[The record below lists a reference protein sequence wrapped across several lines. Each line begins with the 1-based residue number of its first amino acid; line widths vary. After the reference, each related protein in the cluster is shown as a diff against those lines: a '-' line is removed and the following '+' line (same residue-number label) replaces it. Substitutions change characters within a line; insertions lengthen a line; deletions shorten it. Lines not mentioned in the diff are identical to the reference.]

1 MAKLYGNTEGLQDAL
16 TLIQSKAA
24 GGGSLPADNVTGS
37 GTSGYLA
44 KFNGANTITNGPP
57 IGSSKTTY
65 LCNDGNW
72 RTPSRAPS
80 LTKATSSYTAKRP
93 VLMGY
98 PTSTAL
104 RPSFTDSDGDAIFC
118 DTLYAVPST
127 GALYAPSLTCTGD
140 ISANCFNANSD
151 ARLKE
156 NFETYVTE
164 KSILDLPVYKY
175 DYINGVKN
183 QIGCKAQ
190 DLQVICPEIVH
201 ENEEG
206 YLSIQ
211 ESKIVYLL
219 IDEIRKLKAEI
230 AELRGK

>member
-1 MAKLYGNTEGLQDAL
+1 MAELYGNTEGLQSAL

-44 KFNGANTITNGPP
+44 KFNGANTITNGPAL
-57 IGSSKTTY
+57 GTATTTF
-65 LCNDGNW
+65 LRNDGSW
-72 RTPSRAPS
+72 AAPTDPKVTQTVQS
-80 LTKATSSYTAKRP
+80 ATATSTTA
-93 VLMGY
+93 Y
-98 PTSTAL
+98 PILLSATAASTTTTQTTTAL
-104 RPSFTDSDGDAIFC
+104 RPLRITGTPSGIVT
-118 DTLYAVPST
+118 AVT
-127 GALYAPSLTCTGD
+127 Y
-140 ISANCFNANSD
+140 NAVSD

-156 NFETYVTE
+156 NFKEFKTN
-164 KSILDLPVYKY
+164 KSILDLPIYHY
-175 DYINGVKN
+175 DFIDGTKN

-219 IDEIRKLKAEI
+219 IEEIKQLKKEI
-230 AELRGK
+230 AELKGE

>member
-1 MAKLYGNTEGLQDAL
+1 MAELYGNTAGLEEAL
-16 TLIQSKAA
+16 TRIQSKAA

-44 KFNGANTITNGPP
+44 KFNGANTITNGPAL
-57 IGSSKTTY
+57 GTATTTF
-65 LCNDGNW
+65 LRNDGSW
-72 RTPSRAPS
+72 AAPKDPSVTQTVQS
-80 LTKATSSYTAKRP
+80 ATATGTTA
-93 VLMGY
+93 Y
-98 PTSTAL
+98 PILLSAIAATTTTTQIAAAL
-104 RPSFTDSDGDAIFC
+104 RPLRITGTPSGIIT
-118 DTLYAVPST
+118 AVT
-127 GALYAPSLTCTGD
+127 Y
-140 ISANCFNANSD
+140 NATSD

-156 NFETYVTE
+156 NFKEFKTD
-164 KSILDLPVYKY
+164 KSILDLPIYHY
-175 DYINGVKN
+175 DFIDGTKN

-219 IDEIRKLKAEI
+219 IEEIKQLKKEI
-230 AELRGK
+230 AELKGE

>member
-1 MAKLYGNTEGLQDAL
+1 M
-16 TLIQSKAA
+16 
-24 GGGSLPADNVTGS
+24 GSPA
-37 GTSGYLA
+37 
-44 KFNGANTITNGPP
+44 
-57 IGSSKTTY
+57 
-65 LCNDGNW
+65 
-72 RTPSRAPS
+72 
-80 LTKATSSYTAKRP
+80 
-93 VLMGY
+93 
-98 PTSTAL
+98 STAT

-140 ISANCFNANSD
+140 ISANCFKANSD

-156 NFETYVTE
+156 NFEIYVTE
-164 KSILDLPVYKY
+164 KSILDLPIYKY
-175 DYINGVKN
+175 DYIVGAKN

-190 DLQVICPEIVH
+190 DLQKICPEIVH
-201 ENEEG
+201 EDENG

-219 IDEIRKLKAEI
+219 IDEIRKLKKEI